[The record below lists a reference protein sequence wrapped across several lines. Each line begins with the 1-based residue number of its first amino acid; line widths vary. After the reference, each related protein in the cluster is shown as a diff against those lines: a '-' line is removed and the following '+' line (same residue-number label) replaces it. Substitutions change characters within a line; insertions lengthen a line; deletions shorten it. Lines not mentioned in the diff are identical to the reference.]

1 MRSAAT
7 SSPSGSPATPPPDL
21 APDLG
26 AHLLLDSA
34 RRLQA
39 VQRRWDGSRDEIDAA
54 LSYNRR
60 LWSDLVDTVCTRQP
74 TLPTEVRQSIASLGL
89 FVDHRTVAIAAD
101 PRPEHLTAL
110 IGLNRDI
117 AAGLLGRA

>member
-1 MRSAAT
+1 
-7 SSPSGSPATPPPDL
+7 
-21 APDLG
+21 
-26 AHLLLDSA
+26 
-34 RRLQA
+34 
-39 VQRRWDGSRDEIDAA
+39 VQRRWDGSKDEIDAA